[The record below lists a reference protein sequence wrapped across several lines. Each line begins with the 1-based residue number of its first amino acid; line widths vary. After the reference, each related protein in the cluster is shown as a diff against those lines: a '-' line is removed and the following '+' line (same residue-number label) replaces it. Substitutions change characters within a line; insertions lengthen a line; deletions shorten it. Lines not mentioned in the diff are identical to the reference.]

1 MVNFKHIILKEKERK
16 SDIKRE
22 REREGGREKKGRK
35 KKEKEGKREKNTACI
50 SNTWKFWTS
59 IFYGKYVYIFL
70 SPKVH
75 MLSR

>member
-1 MVNFKHIILKEKERK
+1 MILK
-16 SDIKRE
+16 E
-22 REREGGREKKGRK
+22 REREGGREKKEREKKGRK
-35 KKEKEGKREKNTACI
+35 KKGKEGKREKNTASI

-59 IFYGKYVYIFL
+59 IFYRKYVYIFL